1 MDKFIIFKL
10 KDVTPAGAS
19 LSDDGT
25 GIEII
30 SLPVKSI
37 SYMTASTGK
46 VNIFYNDVSAYD
58 ESNLST
64 GESTQ
69 KSFVTISCEVG
80 EEFTTIES
88 ISNFSGL
95 TTTSDALVFD
105 ADEIGTISAVVHA
118 HPVNRVTGKASV
130 VTDNGFTAV
139 SSNTINDI
147 NFGSVENK
155 PILDL
160 DFRNA
165 VFNGTLSSGAS
176 GNISALVNSGTGGSS
191 FNFASVTGDV
201 TQLAG
206 NNASNIKDSINTGRF
221 LTSSYITLANQLTVR
236 KDYTMYM
243 VYTNGTVAT
252 TKQSPLIYGVDAGD
266 TSGGIGVF
274 PNAFDAIK
282 TNIRNKVGIQYN
294 ERFGDA
300 ALQDTF
306 VSLDEVTPCVVVIRR
321 DDDFN
326 VSGYNANGDLL
337 FSIPAVIGE
346 AATDSSPIVTSGATD
361 GDLVILNVGTV
372 SENTTLSFE
381 GRLARFGVIERD
393 IGSFECQRLA
403 KDLFDF
409 YSF

>member
-30 SLPVKSI
+30 SLPIKSI

-46 VNIFYNDVSAYD
+46 VNIFFNDVSAYD

-80 EEFTTIES
+80 EEFDTIET
-88 ISNFSGL
+88 ISNFAGL
-95 TTTSDALVFD
+95 TEASKALVFD
-105 ADEIGTISAVVHA
+105 AEERGVINAVVHA
-118 HPVNRVTGKASV
+118 HPVNRVTGKTSV
-130 VTDNGFTAV
+130 VTDNAFTAV

-147 NFGSVENK
+147 DFGSADNK

-160 DFRNA
+160 DSRIA
-165 VFNGTLSSGAS
+165 VFSGGG
-176 GNISALVNSGTGGSS
+176 GNISAWNNSGTGGSTY
-191 FNFASVTGDV
+191 NFGSVTGTV

-206 NNASNIKDSINTGRF
+206 NVDSGISSSINTARF
-221 LTSSYITLANQLTVR
+221 LVDSYISLANDLIIHG
-236 KDYTMYM
+236 DYTMYM
-243 VYTNGTVAT
+243 VYANGTGAT
-252 TKQSPLIYGVDAGD
+252 TKQAPIIYGVDAGD

-274 PNAFDAIK
+274 PSVDQIK
-282 TNIRNKVGIQYN
+282 RNIQNRIGIQYQ
-294 ERFGDA
+294 ERVGDG
-300 ALQDTF
+300 LSQDTF

-321 DDDFN
+321 DNDFN

-337 FSIPAVIGE
+337 FSVPAVIDKPLSGLQ
-346 AATDSSPIVTSGATD
+346 SVQKGATD
-361 GDLVILNVGTV
+361 GTLNITHIG
-372 SENTTLSFE
+372 SANENTTLSFS
-381 GRLARFGVIERD
+381 GRLARFGVIGRD
-393 IGSFECQRLA
+393 IGPFESQRLA
-403 KDLFDF
+403 KELFEL
-409 YSF
+409 YSI